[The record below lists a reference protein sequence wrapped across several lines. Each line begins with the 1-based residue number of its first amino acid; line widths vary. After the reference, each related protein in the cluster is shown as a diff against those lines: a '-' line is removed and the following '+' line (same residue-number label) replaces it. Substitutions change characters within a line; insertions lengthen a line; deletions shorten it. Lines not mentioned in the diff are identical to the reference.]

1 MEIPGF
7 RIERMIGRGGMA
19 SAYLATQES
28 LARPVVL
35 KVLKLSGQIAPET
48 IERFLLEGR
57 IVASLHH
64 PNIITIFDIGSTEE
78 LVYHSMEYVEGGDL
92 RMHMRKSI
100 PPERAL
106 DIMVKIGAAL
116 AAAHQSGVVHR
127 DVKPAN
133 ILFRRDGTPLLSD
146 FGIAKQMIG
155 DPELTSTGIFL
166 GSPNYMAPEQAESG
180 HIDGR
185 ADLYS
190 LGIIFYE
197 MLTGLKPFLAESV
210 VELIMLHKQ
219 APIPKLPSD
228 LALYQ
233 PLLNQLLAK
242 KPENRFREA
251 KAFVRYTVELLQAQV
266 KKTSTSITGPGAIR
280 KPGKTLGTTATA
292 PAPHKPASP
301 SHRKHNILI
310 GVLALTSVSFASLYA
325 FEWYLNHDKR
335 LSRNPALSGP
345 PLPVSG
351 APLNPAGG
359 PDPVTPPAAGTA
371 GVAANEVVNALAHL
385 ARYSLENDRLTEP
398 PQQNAYYYYSRLLEV
413 APKHT
418 EARLMLQQIPERC
431 ARKAEFELA
440 NNHPGQALNY
450 VYQGLRADPSNS
462 RLLELQNLAQI
473 SQRSF
478 FQRIADFFG
487 AG

>member
-19 SAYLATQES
+19 AAYLATQES
-28 LARPVVL
+28 LGRPVVL
-35 KVLKLSGQIAPET
+35 KILKISGQIAPET

-92 RMHMRKSI
+92 RTQMRKSI

-106 DIMVKIGAAL
+106 DIIIKVGTAL

-146 FGIAKQMIG
+146 FGIAKQLIG

-166 GSPNYMAPEQAESG
+166 GSPNYMAPEQAEG
-180 HIDGR
+180 GVIDGR

-190 LGIIFYE
+190 LGVIFYE
-197 MLTGLKPFLAESV
+197 MLTGMKPFLADTV
-210 VELIMLHKQ
+210 VELIMMHKQ
-219 APIPKLPSD
+219 APVPKLPGEM
-228 LALYQ
+228 AVYQ

-242 KPENRFREA
+242 KPENRFRDA
-251 KAFVRYTVELLQAQV
+251 NTFVRYTVDLVQGQV
-266 KKTSTSITGPGAIR
+266 RKAASTTGPGLIR
-280 KPGKTLGTTATA
+280 RAGKKSGTGQNKGPPEKSA
-292 PAPHKPASP
+292 HASN
-301 SHRKHNILI
+301 RKQIALI
-310 GVLALTSVSFASLYA
+310 AVLTLTSIGFASLYGV
-325 FEWYLNHDKR
+325 EWYLNHANR
-335 LSRNPALSGP
+335 LTRTPSLSGP
-345 PLPVSG
+345 ATPGPGGRNPGIAPPLTS
-351 APLNPAGG
+351 NP
-359 PDPVTPPAAGTA
+359 TA
-371 GVAANEVVNALAHL
+371 GVAGNEVVNALAHL
-385 ARYSLENDRLTEP
+385 ARYSLETDRLTEP

-413 APKHT
+413 APAHQ

-440 NNHPGQALNY
+440 NNHPAQALNY
-450 VYQGLRADPSNS
+450 IYQGLRADPSNT

-478 FQRIADFFG
+478 FQRIAEYFK